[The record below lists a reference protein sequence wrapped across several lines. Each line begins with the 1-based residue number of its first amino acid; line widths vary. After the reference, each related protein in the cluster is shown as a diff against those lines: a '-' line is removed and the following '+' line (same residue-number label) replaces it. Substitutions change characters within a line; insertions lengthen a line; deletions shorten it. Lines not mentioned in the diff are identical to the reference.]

1 MQKSFFG
8 RYALLVLI
16 VVFFSIPFALRGSR
30 YAVQRMKN
38 DVKDWLP
45 TDFPET
51 SELDWFRD
59 RFLGEQFVVISWEGC
74 HGDREDQRFR
84 DFVDNIFPELP
95 PSIQRARKAQQA
107 AIENPDP
114 ESDPNWDRDLYVRSF
129 IPETADEET
138 NFIGNTLSLKY
149 LPENDHFDWGGDK
162 EKWLR
167 SGKNNWVYITEKGDL
182 YQWTGNQTWPAQ
194 LWRGI
199 SRWASGEKSVD
210 GEFVASLGLVDGP
223 WYYEDPSRLNARLI
237 KSVTSGPSVLSQL
250 TSDDRRG
257 IGMVEAHERL
267 RGVLFGPDDKQTCIV
282 VTLTDAAKEDPRGLV
297 GRGMLGRE
305 RGFLLDVAEKSGVQ
319 APRPPPALPGFLAGL
334 VADAEVPSDEPML
347 RMGGPPVDNAAI
359 DEEGQITLARLLGLS
374 LAVGLGLS
382 WLCFRSVNITVM
394 VFLVGGF
401 SAVTSVGI
409 IYWTGSQLDAVL
421 MSMPSLV
428 YVLGISGAVHV
439 VNYYRESVS
448 EVGMATA
455 PDNAVKL
462 GFWPCTM
469 AAFTT
474 SLGLI
479 SLATSNI
486 VPIRKFG
493 CYAAIGVIATL
504 VLLFTYL
511 PAAMEMWPP
520 RRYLKRTAADGDS
533 EDPSSAIERFLD
545 RFWQGVG
552 RYVISHYSL
561 VKWSCFALLILGVVG
576 LTKIN
581 TSVQLLKLFDGKAKI
596 IEDYEWLEKRL
607 GKLVPMELV
616 VCVHPDLIDPSTV
629 NVELEEAV
637 NNADKVLAD
646 PLVDGM
652 SFLERMEISKY
663 ISHELD
669 ATYGEAGEGKMSR
682 PMSAA
687 TFAPEVEAG
696 WLKNRTRSTESKELE
711 ANRQGFVDADFL
723 RVDPKDQSELWRI
736 SLRLAALD
744 DIDFG
749 RFVANVQSVVEPILA
764 AYEFRSEVLR
774 AEAVMSQPGD
784 ARPTVHFVVNE
795 DWLAEAQARQ
805 AAKPE
810 AQSMDSVTIDQTLIF
825 HKYLLRLL
833 RLEGFKASKGVLAR
847 KEDLQRI
854 KPGDLVVTLGR
865 SEQITTGDLRK
876 TGCRW
881 PILNTNHRFNPDSEA
896 TARQKNQRVSVVYT
910 GLVPIVYKAQTTLLT
925 SLIQSTA
932 LAFVMIAIVMIL
944 LLRNAKAGMLAML
957 PNVFP
962 VVAIFGVMGWTN
974 SLVDI
979 GSMMTASV
987 AMGVAVDDTIHFLSW
1002 FRRGLD
1008 EGRSR
1013 NDAILLAYR
1022 RVATA
1027 MTQTTAIGGIG
1038 LSIFAFSTFTPTQM
1052 FGTLMLALLAA
1063 ALIGDLFFLPA
1074 LLASPLG
1081 RMFDGNKSS
1090 ESGAGDKG
1098 EESVKPRVNG
1108 QSPRPKSPMKTRRD
1122 VRH

>member
-8 RYALLVLI
+8 RHALLVLI
-16 VVFFSIPFALRGSR
+16 IVYFSIPFALRGSR

-45 TDFPET
+45 TNFHET
-51 SELDWFRD
+51 HELEWFREH
-59 RFLGEQFVVISWEGC
+59 FLGEQFVVISWDGC
-74 HGDREDQRFR
+74 HGDREDPRFKAY
-84 DFVDNIFPELP
+84 VDNLFPELP
-95 PSIQRARKAQQA
+95 PSLRNAQ
-107 AIENPDP
+107 P
-114 ESDPNWDRDLYVRSF
+114 EQEDAGYWYRDLYSRNYV
-129 IPETADEET
+129 PESASLEGD
-138 NFIGNTLSLKY
+138 FIGNQLSLKY
-149 LPENDHFDWGGDK
+149 LPDDHFDWAGK
-162 EKWLR
+162 REKWLR
-167 SGKNNWVYITEKGDL
+167 SGKNNWLYITPKGKL
-182 YQWTGNQTWPAQ
+182 YQWKGNQTWPAQ

-199 SRWASGEKSVD
+199 VRVATGTNSVD
-210 GEFVASLGLVDGP
+210 DEAQLITQLGPIDGP

-237 KSVTSGPSVLSQL
+237 KSITSGPSVICQL
-250 TSDDRRG
+250 TNEESKLN
-257 IGMVEAHERL
+257 IGMAEAHDRL

-282 VTLTDAAKEDPRGLV
+282 VTLTDEAKSDPRALV

-319 APRPPPALPGFLAGL
+319 APRPPSALPGFLA
-334 VADAEVPSDEPML
+334 AAEDVQDEAEGPLL
-347 RMGGPPVDNAAI
+347 RLGGPPVDNAAI
-359 DEEGQITLARLLGLS
+359 DEEGQITLVRLLGLS

-382 WLCFRSVNITVM
+382 WICFRSINITIV

-448 EVGMATA
+448 ETGMATA
-455 PDNAVKL
+455 PDKAVKL

-474 SLGLI
+474 SLGLL

-493 CYAAIGVIATL
+493 CYAAVGVIATL
-504 VLLFTYL
+504 ILLFTYL
-511 PAAMEMWPP
+511 PAALEMWPP
-520 RRYLKRTAADGDS
+520 RRYLQRTSGR
-533 EDPSSAIERFLD
+533 EDQGAPSTAIERALD
-545 RFWQGVG
+545 SFWQAVGRFVVG
-552 RYVISHYSL
+552 RYAIVQVLSL
-561 VKWSCFALLILGVVG
+561 ALLLGGAYG

-581 TSVQLLKLFDGKAKI
+581 TSVQLLKLFDGDSKI
-596 IEDYEWLEKRL
+596 IEDYEWLEANL

-616 VCVHPDLIDPSTV
+616 VCVESPVIDPSTI
-629 NVELEEAV
+629 NVDLEKAV
-637 NNADKVLAD
+637 TSTDDSTEPPAAGL
-646 PLVDGM
+646 
-652 SFLERMEISKY
+652 SFLERMEISKR
-663 ISHELD
+663 IAAELNGL
-669 ATYGEAGEGKMSR
+669 YGADGIGAMSL
-682 PMSAA
+682 PMSAN
-687 TFAPEVEAG
+687 TFARAAEGGVF
-696 WLKNRTRSTESKELE
+696 KNRMRKGLSDGLE
-711 ANRQGFVDADFL
+711 ASRQEFIDADFL
-723 RVDPKDQSELWRI
+723 RDDPQTGAEYWRI

-749 RFVANVQSVVEPILA
+749 DFVQQVQRVVEPILL
-764 AYEFRSEVLR
+764 AYEYREAILQQVSIDDPDQRPTFYFVATEQTFGERLTPEQLQQFEHVDEVPIDQAGIFSRHLYRLLQAEGITPSKSLLLNTPEQLQEVKSSDVVVMLDDVEGVTKKELDPLLPLWYDASESYQFDPRSE
-774 AEAVMSQPGD
+774 
-784 ARPTVHFVVNE
+784 
-795 DWLAEAQARQ
+795 
-805 AAKPE
+805 
-810 AQSMDSVTIDQTLIF
+810 
-825 HKYLLRLL
+825 
-833 RLEGFKASKGVLAR
+833 AS
-847 KEDLQRI
+847 E
-854 KPGDLVVTLGR
+854 
-865 SEQITTGDLRK
+865 
-876 TGCRW
+876 
-881 PILNTNHRFNPDSEA
+881 
-896 TARQKNQRVSVVYT
+896 TANLSGQNVSVKYT

-925 SLIQSTA
+925 SLIESTG
-932 LAFVMIAIVMIL
+932 LAFLMIAVVMML
-944 LLRNAKAGMLAML
+944 LLRSYKAGMLAML

-962 VVAIFGVMGWTN
+962 VVVIFGAMGW
-974 SLVDI
+974 LHKMVDI

-1013 NDAILLAYR
+1013 KEAILLAYR

-1081 RMFDGNKSS
+1081 NMFDRRSATPISDASQNPVNRNGIDNGHPNGKGIRPSS
-1090 ESGAGDKG
+1090 
-1098 EESVKPRVNG
+1098 
-1108 QSPRPKSPMKTRRD
+1108 SPSTRHRD
-1122 VRH
+1122 EV